1 MPCCWSVG
9 TGCMPGVRR
18 AHVACAI
25 YGSNAQPRAD
35 RAEKSAWM
43 TPSRAAVLASP

>member
-1 MPCCWSVG
+1 MPCCG
-9 TGCMPGVRR
+9 GMNRGGMPGVRR
-18 AHVACAI
+18 AQVACAI
-25 YGSNAQPRAD
+25 YDSNAQPRAD